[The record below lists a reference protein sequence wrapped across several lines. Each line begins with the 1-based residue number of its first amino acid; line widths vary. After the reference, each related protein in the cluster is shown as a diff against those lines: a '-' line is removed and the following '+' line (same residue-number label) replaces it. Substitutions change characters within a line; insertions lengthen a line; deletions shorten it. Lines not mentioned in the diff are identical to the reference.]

1 MYQSPSKAKRLHF
14 DVIPKS
20 VDEYIAFNKS
30 YHEEQDFAKK
40 IANPAFH
47 MHHGNVPKIN
57 NFGISFSL
65 LLNLASVCNPEDKS
79 VLWGFIT
86 RYAPEATPEKAP
98 YLDHMVGFAINYYND
113 FIKTT
118 KVFLKPTDAQKTLL
132 DQVSA
137 MLSSL
142 PPEAT
147 AEEIQN
153 QMYTIGKIAGYE
165 NLRDFFQELYQI
177 LLGQTQGPR
186 LGSFIKLF
194 GIESTQNLIKQKLS
208 A

>member
-1 MYQSPSKAKRLHF
+1 
-14 DVIPKS
+14 
-20 VDEYIAFNKS
+20 
-30 YHEEQDFAKK
+30 
-40 IANPAFH
+40 